1 MKQPAMRPSA
11 AAATRAIR
19 LEKYVPSLPKC
30 SVEFD
35 SLMVHQGKNSAVV
48 AAWLCIWHDLISDID
63 SVMLHLSQ
71 HDQLRTPYS
80 SLYFKADWDH
90 DDCELD

>member
-11 AAATRAIR
+11 AAATREIR
-19 LEKYVPSLPKC
+19 LEKYVVSFPKC

-35 SLMVHQGKNSAVV
+35 SLMVQEFRGRSRV
-48 AAWLCIWHDLISDID
+48 AMRHDLISDID
-63 SVMLHLSQ
+63 SVMLHLSR